1 MAVNRGLIARARL
14 IMSMDAPISD
24 VAQATGAARDV
35 IKEVRNGR
43 HWKDIDRFKEPVLR
57 YATRKASALRDT
69 TPGTEPWLGLNIPVK
84 EKLRMAISEYFA

>member
-1 MAVNRGLIARARL
+1 MAVNRGLIARASGL
-14 IMSMDAPISD
+14 
-24 VAQATGAARDV
+24 VARARPD
-35 IKEVRNGR
+35 RR
-43 HWKDIDRFKEPVLR
+43 HWKDINSYKEPVPR